1 MADANSAPK
10 DLQTY
15 VNDMHG
21 LHRHIYQALTH
32 QAADERVQH
41 ESPAL
46 DIVQKLHAFYGR
58 HVELTE
64 AQVQRLGS
72 GLGAGFKEAVT
83 GALGVAAGLY
93 DKVRKDPVSRML
105 RDDYVASSMAS
116 VSLTMLQT
124 TGLAFKDHQVAAY
137 SESALKELTPL
148 IMRLTEVIPAVVA
161 RELKQDSPEV
171 DVAVSVHPVQTAR
184 EAWDQSP
191 ARH

>member
-1 MADANSAPK
+1 MADADTAPK
-10 DLQTY
+10 DLKTY
-15 VNDMHG
+15 VNDMHA
-21 LHRHIYQALTH
+21 LHSHVHQALSH
-32 QAADERVQH
+32 QAADSRVQH
-41 ESPAL
+41 ESPVL

-58 HVELTE
+58 HTELTE

-72 GLGAGFKEAVT
+72 SVTATVKEAVT

-124 TGLAFKDHQVAAY
+124 TGLAFKDHQVASYA
-137 SESALKELTPL
+137 ENALKELTPL

-161 RELKQDSPEV
+161 RELKEDNPEV
-171 DVAVSVHPVQTAR
+171 DVAVSVQPVQTAR
-184 EAWDQSP
+184 EAWEQSP